1 MYDSKLYTYILNL
14 QLCMKITKF
23 SASINITQLKM
34 SGICTHS
41 CGEVRKWYV
50 YNTTTIHS
58 YHFSHVLVYSELIS
72 FSCLLLSHLYTHLLY
87 THLLYTSH
95 YTYMFCSQNHS
106 SQEHPLW
113 VNGQLT
119 VLVQFMLLHLP
130 LLMPIYVCMIYITV
144 HTFLYNN
151 VTTVFTADKAYREMK
166 AMKMSQSIIVSG

>member
-1 MYDSKLYTYILNL
+1 
-14 QLCMKITKF
+14 MKITKF

-50 YNTTTIHS
+50 YNTTIIHS

-72 FSCLLLSHLYTHLLY
+72 FSCLLLSHLYTY
-87 THLLYTSH
+87 LLYTSH

-106 SQEHPLW
+106 SQEHPFW
-113 VNGQLT
+113 VTGQLT
-119 VLVQFMLLHLP
+119 VLVQFILLHLP
-130 LLMPIYVCMIYITV
+130 LLIPIYVYMIYVAV

-151 VTTVFTADKAYREMK
+151 VATVFTADKAYREMK
-166 AMKMSQSIIVSG
+166 AMKMSQSIIVSGQFLCVCV